1 MSYQLFSQESR
12 VLTEWSLPSD
22 HRDYLSKKLF
32 KSIVDNPEHKLF
44 NLLQNVNIT
53 NYSLRKERDFII
65 PKSKTNRFKQAFI
78 PARASDFYYN
88 NF

>member
-1 MSYQLFSQESR
+1 ME
-12 VLTEWSLPSD
+12 LTHLTSLHD
-22 HRDYLSKKLF
+22 RQDYLSKKLF
-32 KSIVDNPEHKLF
+32 KSIVDDPEHKLF
-44 NLLQNVNIT
+44 NLLSNFNVT